1 MGVEKA
7 TQPKRRCVQPA
18 FFLPSKRD
26 ALDPSSVVRHLE
38 SLVFCSHLFG
48 PTLCAPNGLAWPS
61 NRCNTPTH
69 NGFRSLTHQILKC
82 GFFTKE
88 HPLCRENEYALHLTH
103 RKRRGRSLAAP
114 PNQQDV
120 NGTPPS
126 CRKSMLCSSLRK
138 MNVLIDSSCPFL
150 ISTAL
155 QTTNH
160 DRAASKE
167 RRSNPP
173 KIDGDL
179 GAAENRTSHFPPHS
193 PTVWVVGRYNSSRQ
207 TMCECLKL
215 RVKKSLC
222 LVCLFFVRILHT
234 ISLTVA
240 DVRRF
245 TEVLSAKRP
254 PTLP

>member
-1 MGVEKA
+1 MWIFHQGHPSWIVNEYSFNL
-7 TQPKRRCVQPA
+7 TRHKRCIG
-18 FFLPSKRD
+18 
-26 ALDPSSVVRHLE
+26 
-38 SLVFCSHLFG
+38 SLVVLSKQ
-48 PTLCAPNGLAWPS
+48 
-61 NRCNTPTH
+61 R
-69 NGFRSLTHQILKC
+69 
-82 GFFTKE
+82 
-88 HPLCRENEYALHLTH
+88 
-103 RKRRGRSLAAP
+103 
-114 PNQQDV
+114 DV
-120 NGTPPS
+120 VGTPPS
-126 CRKSMLCSSLRK
+126 RRKSMHCTSLRK

-222 LVCLFFVRILHT
+222 LVCMFFVRILHT
-234 ISLTVA
+234 ISLTLV
-240 DVRRF
+240 DSKRL
-245 TEVLSAKRP
+245 TEVLSANRHY
-254 PTLP
+254 TALIRITTHD

>member
-1 MGVEKA
+1 M
-7 TQPKRRCVQPA
+7 QPA
-18 FFLPSKRD
+18 FFLPSKHD

-48 PTLCAPNGLAWPS
+48 PTLCAPIGLAWPS
-61 NRCNTPTH
+61 NRCNTPPH
-69 NGFRSLTHQILKC
+69 YGFRSLTHQILKC

-103 RKRRGRSLAAP
+103 RKRRARSLAVP
-114 PNQQDV
+114 PKQQDV
-120 NGTPPS
+120 VDTPPS
-126 CRKSMLCSSLRK
+126 RRKSMRCTSLRK

-179 GAAENRTSHFPPHS
+179 GAAENSIMRLLLHRLI
-193 PTVWVVGRYNSSRQ
+193 VW
-207 TMCECLKL
+207 
-215 RVKKSLC
+215 
-222 LVCLFFVRILHT
+222 
-234 ISLTVA
+234 A
-240 DVRRF
+240 ARR
-245 TEVLSAKRP
+245 
-254 PTLP
+254 